1 MKVLAVAHVA
11 FEGVESFGEV
21 LKARGAE
28 ITEIVSCL
36 EDISAVDA
44 KEYDLAVV
52 CGGSMGVYQ
61 ADIFPYLNNEIK
73 FIEQRLKNNL
83 PIIGICLGS
92 QLMAKALG
100 ADVYPGKQGQEIGWY
115 PLTLSEEG
123 KNSPVRH
130 LAGDKTQMLHWH
142 GDTYDF
148 PEGATLLASSD
159 KYKIQAYEW
168 RDCAL
173 GLQCHPEVT
182 AESLECWLASG
193 GFSSVEKHSGMTVPE
208 FRAASQKNAKV
219 LQAQS
224 ALFLNEWLDKVFA
237 KRQAA

>member
-11 FEGVESFGEV
+11 FEGIESFGEV
-21 LKARGAE
+21 LKTRGAT
-28 ITEIVSCL
+28 ITEIVSCI
-36 EDISAVDA
+36 EDISAVDPA
-44 KEYDLAVV
+44 EHDLAIV

-61 ADIFPYLNNEIK
+61 ADIFPYLTNEIK
-73 FIEQRLKNNL
+73 YIEARLKKNL
-83 PIIGICLGS
+83 PTLGICLGS

-115 PLTLSEEG
+115 PLTLSDAG

-130 LAGDKTQMLHWH
+130 LAGDKTSMLHWH

-168 RDCAL
+168 GESAL

-182 AESLECWLASG
+182 AKSLECWLASG
-193 GFSSVEKHSGMTVPE
+193 GFASVEKHSGMSVPE
-208 FRAASQKNAKV
+208 FRALNQTNAKI

-224 ALFLNEWLDKVFA
+224 ALFLNEWLDKVMA
-237 KRQAA
+237 KPKAA

>member
-11 FEGVESFGEV
+11 FEGIESFGKV
-21 LKARGAE
+21 LEARGAE
-28 ITEIVSCL
+28 ITTIVSCL
-36 EDISAVDA
+36 EDISEIDPKAH
-44 KEYDLAVV
+44 DLAIV

-61 ADIFPYLNNEIK
+61 ADIFPYLKNEIK
-73 FIEQRLKNNL
+73 YIEARLKHDL
-83 PIIGICLGS
+83 PLVGICLGS

-130 LAGDKTQMLHWH
+130 LAGDKTPMLHWH

-159 KYKIQAYEW
+159 KYRIQAYEYGGN
-168 RDCAL
+168 AI

-193 GFSSVEKHSGMTVPE
+193 GFSAIEKHSGMNVNE
-208 FRAASQKNAKV
+208 FRAVTQENART

-224 ALFLNEWLDKVFA
+224 ALFLNEWLDKVMPQQ
-237 KRQAA
+237 KAA

>member
-100 ADVYPGKQGQEIGWY
+100 AQVFATAGGAEKCAACRAFGADRAIDH
-115 PLTLSEEG
+115 LSE
-123 KNSPVRH
+123 
-130 LAGDKTQMLHWH
+130 
-142 GDTYDF
+142 DF
-148 PEGATLLASSD
+148 VQVIGEFFT
-159 KYKIQAYEW
+159 I
-168 RDCAL
+168 AL
-173 GLQCHPEVT
+173 V
-182 AESLECWLASG
+182 
-193 GFSSVEKHSGMTVPE
+193 V
-208 FRAASQKNAKV
+208 
-219 LQAQS
+219 
-224 ALFLNEWLDKVFA
+224 
-237 KRQAA
+237 